1 MEIWKDLRLT
11 DNLIQLMKNVVALN
25 EATEQ
30 MMWWGE
36 VSIPNFAPY
45 APIKDVNLTRSAE

>member
-1 MEIWKDLRLT
+1 MEGPAAHGQH
-11 DNLIQLMKNVVALN
+11 IQLMKDVVALN

-45 APIKDVNLTRSAE
+45 ALVKDVNLAQSAE